1 MMKAGYRALGII
13 TTVWTV
19 IVIILAVLII
29 LPVVPR
35 AVDIQPPPPDSWS
48 STITNDTV
56 ILRNNL
62 TARDNNLFPIEVS
75 LVIELFNDNG
85 STLAK
90 FTTNKTTIQPGGTA
104 QIPVTLEVNRASMD
118 SAKLRSVIFNGTSF
132 RALLYFNAKSLLNF
146 QVSAGINAN
155 ISIGP
160 LVNRAEYGLNRSVLE
175 RVDNNFIL
183 SIPYS
188 LNSSSILSDRNIT
201 INGTVSNDTQV
212 LGTINE
218 TIALGQDVQGSFD
231 FNLTSEAYTHLSTS
245 PDHLILN
252 LTVSISDLTWNY
264 QVERDWQPP
273 SSG

>member
-1 MMKAGYRALGII
+1 MKVGYRALGIF
-13 TTVWTV
+13 TTVWTI
-19 IVIILAVLII
+19 IVIILAVLLI

-35 AVDIQPPPPDSWS
+35 TVDIQPPPPDSWS

-62 TARDNNLFPIEVS
+62 TARDNNLFPTEVS

-104 QIPVTLEVNRASMD
+104 QIPVTLEVNRASID

-175 RVDNNFIL
+175 QVDNNFIL

-231 FNLTSEAYTHLSTS
+231 FNLTNEAYTHLSTS

-252 LTVSISDLTWNY
+252 VTVSISDLTWNY